1 MNNINKNSSD
11 KNVEKNKENKKNLDK
26 IKDNINKNKKEK
38 AYLKNRS
45 SILND
50 QDLYKNIFN
59 NTMTIN
65 YFFKYEI
72 NNEMKLLNNVLDGMF
87 SVIKENNKIFSSI
100 IEKSFQFYDIQKVIL
115 QDYIKNI
122 NFDELKI
129 SEDGIIKYEDEQI
142 ILNNETVSDC
152 FKTLEDITKNPKE
165 LKNDNNKSSKP
176 IKAKSIVL
184 SIIVFIILNFFGGFF
199 NKAGENSFDL
209 ISNAYKGYIKR
220 EKVDPG
226 EKSKQNFME
235 NYRIVNAKELNVRE
249 DSSSSSPLIGKLYL
263 NECVEVLEKVNY
275 WTKIRYEN
283 KEKEIL
289 IIGWVYSRYL
299 SMFDEST
306 SSFIVCEE
314 KVK

>member
-38 AYLKNRS
+38 AYLKNIS

-289 IIGWVYSRYL
+289 IIGWV
-299 SMFDEST
+299 
-306 SSFIVCEE
+306 
-314 KVK
+314 